1 ELDAALQAQGLG
13 LIMLVAPTTSTERL
27 TAICEMA
34 RGFVYYVSL
43 KGATGAQNVDQGA
56 LAGRLAEL
64 RAVTRLP
71 LGVGFGIRD
80 AKTAAAVAAHAD
92 AVVIG
97 SALVAQLA
105 EQAADPIA
113 PARAFIQ
120 QLRTA
125 LDTAR

>member
-1 ELDAALQAQGLG
+1 
-13 LIMLVAPTTSTERL
+13 
-27 TAICEMA
+27 MA

-43 KGATGAQNVDQGA
+43 KGVTGTQNVDLDV
-56 LAGRLAEL
+56 LAGRLSEL

-80 AKTAAAVAAHAD
+80 AKTAAAVAARAD
-92 AVVIG
+92 AVIIG

-105 EQAADPIA
+105 EAAADPMTA
-113 PARAFIQ
+113 AKTFIQ

-125 LDTAR
+125 LDAAH